1 MSKSKTKYEIVFQS
15 NRIEKDWLA
24 LEAEFPER
32 MNQCKSFLS
41 SSPTDRRQAT
51 DKLKKLKG
59 KFKGILQ
66 YDVTKDDAR
75 VWYRVDRKEKL
86 VRIIYAGHH
95 PDKY

>member
-1 MSKSKTKYEIVFQS
+1 MSKSKTRYEIVFQN

-32 MNQCKSFLS
+32 TNQCKSFLS

-75 VWYRVDRKEKL
+75 VWYRVDKNNQM
-86 VRIIYAGHH
+86 VIIKYAGHH
-95 PDKY
+95 PNW